1 MKRARCHVTSFG
13 AFRPGCS
20 PDFDGYIEYHE
31 SDKYRKMS
39 DQDLEKAKW
48 LHRVEICRNA
58 AAVEI
63 ALRRIE
69 EWNKKNS

>member
-1 MKRARCHVTSFG
+1 
-13 AFRPGCS
+13 
-20 PDFDGYIEYHE
+20 
-31 SDKYRKMS
+31 MS
-39 DQDLEKAKW
+39 NEDLEKAKW